1 MYQVLIDDQVVE
13 YNIEYKR
20 IKRIYIR
27 FKDGHFS
34 INAPLL
40 TSRKEIEK
48 ILLQSSN
55 QLQKLKKRKPVIKLD
70 LSLGSIIKLI
80 NTNYAIEYGI
90 KEMVVGEVI
99 YLKQND
105 LKASFERI
113 AKQLLL
119 NYVKTAT
126 ISYYDKM
133 YLDKNYPSILIKS
146 VKSKLGHYHLAK
158 HQIMINLSMVYNNS
172 DLIDYVIVHELAH
185 IQEFNHQPKFYSLI
199 AKILPNYK
207 QLEKLLKIQGEV
219 VWKLFHWLIKM

>member
-55 QLQKLKKRKPVIKLD
+55 QLQKLKKRKSVIKLD

-219 VWKLFHWLIKM
+219 V

>member
-185 IQEFNHQPKFYSLI
+185 IQEFNHQPRFYSLI

-219 VWKLFHWLIKM
+219 V

>member
-219 VWKLFHWLIKM
+219 V

>member
-1 MYQVLIDDQVVE
+1 MYQVLIDDQLVE

-219 VWKLFHWLIKM
+219 V

>member
-70 LSLGSIIKLI
+70 LSFGSIIKLI

-219 VWKLFHWLIKM
+219 V

>member
-40 TSRKEIEK
+40 TSRREIEK

-70 LSLGSIIKLI
+70 LSLGSTIKLI

-113 AKQLLL
+113 AKQMLL
-119 NYVKTAT
+119 NYVKLAT

-185 IQEFNHQPKFYSLI
+185 IQEFNHQPRFYSLI

-219 VWKLFHWLIKM
+219 V

>member
-1 MYQVLIDDQVVE
+1 MYQVLIDDQLIE
-13 YNIEYKR
+13 YSIEYKQ
-20 IKRIYIR
+20 IKRVYIR

-48 ILLQSSN
+48 MLAESST
-55 QLQKLKKRKPVIKLD
+55 QLNRLKKRKPIIKLD
-70 LSLGSIIKLI
+70 LSLGSKIKLI
-80 NTNYAIEYGI
+80 NTHYTIDYGV
-90 KEMVVGEVI
+90 KEMAIGEII
-99 YLKQND
+99 YLKEDN
-105 LKASFERI
+105 LKASLDRV
-113 AKQLLL
+113 AKQILFS
-119 NYVKTAT
+119 YVKAAT
-126 ISYYDKM
+126 ISYYNKM
-133 YLDKNYPSILIKS
+133 YTDKNYPTILIKS

-219 VWKLFHWLIKM
+219 V

>member
-1 MYQVLIDDQVVE
+1 MYQVLIDDQLIE
-13 YNIEYKR
+13 YSIEYKR
-20 IKRIYIR
+20 IKRVYIR

-48 ILLQSSN
+48 MLAESGK
-55 QLQKLKKRKPVIKLD
+55 QLNRLKKRKPIIKLD
-70 LSLGSIIKLI
+70 LSLGSKIKLI
-80 NTNYAIEYGI
+80 NTHYTIDYGF
-90 KEMVVGEVI
+90 KEMVIGEII
-99 YLKQND
+99 YLKEDN
-105 LKASFERI
+105 LKASLDRV
-113 AKQLLL
+113 AKQILFS
-119 NYVKTAT
+119 YVKAAA
-126 ISYYDKM
+126 ISYYNKM
-133 YLDKNYPSILIKS
+133 YTDKNYPTILIKS

-207 QLEKLLKIQGEV
+207 QIEKLLKIQGEV
-219 VWKLFHWLIKM
+219 V

>member
-34 INAPLL
+34 VNAPLL

-70 LSLGSIIKLI
+70 LSLGSTIKLI

-90 KEMVVGEVI
+90 KEMAVGEVI

-113 AKQLLL
+113 AKQMLL
-119 NYVKTAT
+119 NYVKLAT

-185 IQEFNHQPKFYSLI
+185 IQEFNHQPRFYSLI

-219 VWKLFHWLIKM
+219 V

>member
-1 MYQVLIDDQVVE
+1 MYQVLIDDQIVD
-13 YNIEYKR
+13 YSIEYKR

-34 INAPLL
+34 INAPLS

-48 ILLQSSN
+48 ILLESSG
-55 QLQKLKKRKPVIKLD
+55 QLQRLKKRKPIIRLD
-70 LSLGSIIKLI
+70 LSSGSSIKLI
-80 NTNYAIEYGI
+80 NTNYLIEYGL
-90 KEMVVGEVI
+90 KEVVIGEVI

-105 LKASFERI
+105 LKASFERV
-113 AKQLLL
+113 AKQVLL
-119 NYVKTAT
+119 NYVKPAT

-133 YLDKNYPSILIKS
+133 YNDKNYPSILVKS

-199 AKILPNYK
+199 ANILPNYK
-207 QLEKLLKIQGEV
+207 QLEKLLKTQGEV
-219 VWKLFHWLIKM
+219 VWKLFLWLIKT

>member
-1 MYQVLIDDQVVE
+1 MYQVLIDDQLVE

-119 NYVKTAT
+119 NYVKIAT

-219 VWKLFHWLIKM
+219 V

>member
-219 VWKLFHWLIKM
+219 L

>member
-1 MYQVLIDDQVVE
+1 MYQVLIDDQLIE
-13 YNIEYKR
+13 YSIEYKR
-20 IKRIYIR
+20 IKRVYIR

-48 ILLQSSN
+48 MLAESGK
-55 QLQKLKKRKPVIKLD
+55 QLNRLKKRKPIIKLD
-70 LSLGSIIKLI
+70 LSLGSKIKLI
-80 NTNYAIEYGI
+80 NTHYTIDYGF
-90 KEMVVGEVI
+90 KEMVIGEII
-99 YLKQND
+99 YLKEDN
-105 LKASFERI
+105 LKASLDRV
-113 AKQLLL
+113 AKQILFS
-119 NYVKTAT
+119 YVKAAA
-126 ISYYDKM
+126 ISYYNKM
-133 YLDKNYPSILIKS
+133 YTDKNYPTILIKS

-219 VWKLFHWLIKM
+219 V

>member
-119 NYVKTAT
+119 NYVKIAT

-219 VWKLFHWLIKM
+219 V

>member
-55 QLQKLKKRKPVIKLD
+55 QLQKLKKRKSVIKLD
-70 LSLGSIIKLI
+70 LSLGSTIKLI

-90 KEMVVGEVI
+90 KEMAVGEVI

-219 VWKLFHWLIKM
+219 V

>member
-1 MYQVLIDDQVVE
+1 MYQVLIDDQIVE
-13 YNIEYKR
+13 YSIEYKR

-48 ILLQSSN
+48 ILLESGN
-55 QLQKLKKRKPVIKLD
+55 QLHKLKKRKPVIKLD
-70 LSLGSIIKLI
+70 LSLGSTIKLI
-80 NTNYAIEYGI
+80 NTNYVIQYGV
-90 KEMVVGEVI
+90 KEMVIGEVI
-99 YLKQND
+99 YLKEND
-105 LKASFERI
+105 LKASFERV
-113 AKQLLL
+113 AKQILL
-119 NYVKTAT
+119 NYVNAAT
-126 ISYYDKM
+126 ISYYNKM
-133 YLDKNYPSILIKS
+133 YSDNNYPSILIKS

-219 VWKLFHWLIKM
+219 V

>member
-1 MYQVLIDDQVVE
+1 MYQVLIDDQLIE
-13 YNIEYKR
+13 YSIEYKR
-20 IKRIYIR
+20 IKRVYIR

-48 ILLQSSN
+48 MLAESGK
-55 QLQKLKKRKPVIKLD
+55 QLNRLKKRKPIIKLD
-70 LSLGSIIKLI
+70 LSLGSKIKLI
-80 NTNYAIEYGI
+80 NTHYTIDYGF
-90 KEMVVGEVI
+90 KEMVIGEII
-99 YLKQND
+99 YLKEDN
-105 LKASFERI
+105 LKASLDRV
-113 AKQLLL
+113 AKQILFS
-119 NYVKTAT
+119 YVKAAA
-126 ISYYDKM
+126 ISYYNKM
-133 YLDKNYPSILIKS
+133 YNDKNYPTILIKS

-219 VWKLFHWLIKM
+219 V

>member
-1 MYQVLIDDQVVE
+1 
-13 YNIEYKR
+13 
-20 IKRIYIR
+20 
-27 FKDGHFS
+27 
-34 INAPLL
+34 
-40 TSRKEIEK
+40 
-48 ILLQSSN
+48 
-55 QLQKLKKRKPVIKLD
+55 
-70 LSLGSIIKLI
+70 
-80 NTNYAIEYGI
+80 
-90 KEMVVGEVI
+90 MVVGEVI

-219 VWKLFHWLIKM
+219 V